1 MTEKVEFLKWPCKA
15 GNKWELAPILYKNE
29 KIVKNNNTQI
39 KSQNNHKL
47 QGKQN

>member
-47 QGKQN
+47 QGK